1 MEKAVMNK
9 AVKRRLIL
17 TLLTCMLLSLLLAAC
32 GGGTEGASGGGGD
45 TGSKILL
52 YNNVREPTSLDPPI
66 GFDQVS
72 YDILN
77 NAMEGMTRL
86 GKDQS
91 PEPAMASEWK
101 VSEDGL
107 KYTFTLREGVQWSN
121 GEPVKASDFEFA
133 WKRML
138 DPKTASSAATLA
150 YVFKG
155 AEAFNSGKG
164 TADDVEVKAADDKTL
179 EVTLAQP
186 APWLLS
192 MLANPAFFPV
202 PQKTVESNPNWTAE
216 ADTFVSNG
224 PFRISQWNHDS
235 ELKMVKNDKY
245 WDAANVKLDGVTFKM
260 INDSN
265 TEYQLYQSGEL
276 HIAGVPADMSDQLF
290 SEGKVNVQDSA
301 GTYFY
306 RFNTTMKPFDNAKIR
321 KAFALAVDRQKIVDL
336 VVKQKQKPAGGFVSY
351 GLKEPDGR
359 DFREVGGDLITFD
372 AAQAKSLLA
381 EGMKEAGYS
390 TLPEVTLTYNTN
402 DLHQKIA
409 ETLQAMFKENL
420 GVDVK
425 LAGKEGKVLT
435 AEQKQLQLQFS
446 RSSWLPDFA
455 DPINFLDIFQ
465 SKSPNNRTGWS
476 NAEYDKLIQAA
487 YQETDEAKRYDLMH
501 QAEKILMDE
510 APIMPMYFYDSAY
523 LQSDKLVDVVRHP
536 YGYMDF
542 KWADLK

>member
-1 MEKAVMNK
+1 M
-9 AVKRRLIL
+9 KRRFMLA
-17 TLLTCMLLSLLLAAC
+17 LLTCMLLSLLLAAC
-32 GGGTEGASGGGGD
+32 GGGTEGASGGGD
-45 TGSKILL
+45 TGSKVLL

-101 VSEDGL
+101 VSDDGL
-107 KYTFTLREGVQWSN
+107 KYTFTLRDGVQWSN
-121 GEPVKASDFEFA
+121 GEPLKASDFEFA

-155 AEAFNSGKG
+155 AEAFNSDKG
-164 TADDVEVKAADDKTL
+164 TADDVQVKATDDKTL

-336 VVKQKQKPAGGFVSY
+336 VVKQKQKPAGGLVSY

-409 ETLQAMFKENL
+409 ETLQAMFKDNL

-476 NAEYDKLIQAA
+476 NAEYDKLIQSA
-487 YQETDEAKRYDLMH
+487 YQETDDAKRFDLMH

-510 APIMPMYFYDSAY
+510 APIMPMYFYDSAF